1 MNKNI
6 IIGASSAGLYS
17 AINLAEKGIR
27 TKVFE
32 LRNSIEEVQDR
43 TLIITPEIF
52 KFLNIPEELILN
64 RIKFFEIFSRKYR
77 IIIELRE
84 PDIIVN
90 RKDIIKYLE
99 NIALKKGIEILNGVK
114 FEDVFKEDHKFVVK
128 FRINGKDKYLYH
140 EFDNLIVANGAK
152 SKVLEVLGKKLKKVF
167 LYQSKVLL
175 PADYRSDTV
184 KIWFDKKYTDYF
196 VWLIPYSEH
205 EGVLGLCV
213 DEGKDVLK
221 GFKKFVRDFNFELL
235 EPETGVTTYYNP
247 LFIPHIRNNGQ
258 NIYFTGDAAGH
269 VKMTTVGG
277 TVTGIWGAY
286 CVAKAITGDER
297 FENCYKKL
305 KFELDIHYFIRKVM
319 EKIENDE
326 FDLLLKKVE
335 KKLSKLFYYTPRD
348 RARKLIFK
356 IFKNEPFILYL
367 GAKKLLSEERGEMF
381 KNFDS
386 MIKFLL
392 K

>member
-17 AINLAEKGIR
+17 AINLAEKGIK
-27 TKVFE
+27 TKIFE
-32 LRNSIEEVQDR
+32 LRNSGEEVQDR

-64 RIKFFEIFSRKYR
+64 RIKFFEIFSRKHR
-77 IIIELRE
+77 IIIELKE

-90 RKDIIKYLE
+90 RKEIIRYLE
-99 NIALKKGIEILNGVK
+99 DIARKRGIEILNGVK
-114 FEDVFKEDHKFVVK
+114 FEDIFKEDHRFIVK
-128 FRINGKDKYLYH
+128 FRINGSDKYLHYD
-140 EFDNLIVANGAK
+140 FDNLIVANGAK
-152 SKVLEVLGKKLKKVF
+152 SRVLEILGKKLKKVF

-175 PADYRSDTV
+175 PTDYKSDTV

-196 VWLIPYSEH
+196 VWLIPYSEY

-213 DEGKDVLK
+213 DEGEDVLE
-221 GFKKFVRDFNFELL
+221 GFEKFVRDFNFELL
-235 EPETGVTTYYNP
+235 EPETGVTTYYDP
-247 LFIPHIRNNGQ
+247 LFIPHIRFNGQ
-258 NIYFTGDAAGH
+258 NIYFIGDAAGH

-286 CVAKAITGDER
+286 CVAKAITGNSR

-305 KFELDIHYFIRKVM
+305 KFELDVHYFIRKVM

-356 IFKNEPFILYL
+356 IFKNEPFVFYL
-367 GAKKLLSEERGEMF
+367 GAKKLLSNDYKEIIDSV
-381 KNFDS
+381 DS